1 MSSAEVELRGVWH
14 RSFGATRTDLLDGLL
29 ARLREP
35 HRRYHTAVHV
45 VWVLRHL
52 QRLVDA
58 ERGRDGGADAAID
71 DDALRLAA
79 LYHDAVYDPTRAD
92 NEAVSA
98 RLAAE
103 VAAELGWDAARCH
116 DVHELVMATTTH
128 QPTGTAQALL
138 IDADLAV
145 LGASPADYTA
155 YMTGVRAE
163 YAHVNADE
171 WRLGRVAVLDSFLT
185 APSVFHTTLM
195 QHEREA
201 RARANM
207 SAERAALLR

>member
-14 RSFGATRTDLLDGLL
+14 RSFGTTRTDLLDGLL

-45 VWVLRHL
+45 AWVLRHL

-79 LYHDAVYDPTRAD
+79 LYHDAVYDPSRSD

-98 RLAAE
+98 KLAVT

-116 DVHELVMATTTH
+116 EVHELVMATATH
-128 QPTGTAQALL
+128 QPASTPQALL
-138 IDADLAV
+138 VDADLAV

-155 YMTGVRAE
+155 YMSAVRAE
-163 YAHVNADE
+163 YGHVPAED
-171 WRLGRVAVLDSFLT
+171 WRRGRVAVLDSFLT
-185 APSVFHTTLM
+185 STSVFHTALM